1 MNTSNEIFD
10 HTGRKFQLADNVK
23 LVTGIKEWA
32 IYKLNDHDI
41 IRISPDV
48 GQQIQTGNLKTSAIR
63 QLVDAGIFIINKLGG

>member
-32 IYKLNDHDI
+32 IYKLK
-41 IRISPDV
+41 RL
-48 GQQIQTGNLKTSAIR
+48 QA
-63 QLVDAGIFIINKLGG
+63 